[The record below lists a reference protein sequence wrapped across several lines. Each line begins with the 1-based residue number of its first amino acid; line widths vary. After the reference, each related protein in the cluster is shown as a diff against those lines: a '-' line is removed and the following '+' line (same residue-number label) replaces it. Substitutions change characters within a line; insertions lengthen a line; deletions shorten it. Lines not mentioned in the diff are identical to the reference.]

1 MPTSDT
7 STAPGLPPLCYA
19 RQPETGATVLIVRGE
34 AGCHPVETSLTPEQL
49 NTALA
54 KPPTDAQV
62 QALLVGSMFGWDTR
76 GTDTARHAGA
86 HPRAGNAT
94 TEPLPLFPI
103 VAHWGG
109 PDTPFRLMW
118 RSPVYPRASPSLDPF
133 WAYAGQDLG
142 YYGWLR
148 MADQQARQAF
158 SCGLLDLPPRDWRE
172 MYNGRVPPIEAADVA
187 IDEHAAQHGT
197 GPAPIPRP
205 VAPTG

>member
-1 MPTSDT
+1 MSTADT
-7 STAPGLPPLCYA
+7 PSAPGLPPLCYA

-54 KPPTDAQV
+54 EPPTDAQV

-76 GTDTARHAGA
+76 G
-86 HPRAGNAT
+86 AGNAT

-103 VAHWGG
+103 VAHWGR

-118 RSPVYPRASPSLDPF
+118 RSPVHPGPSPSLDPL
-133 WAYAGQDLG
+133 WAYTGQDLG

-148 MADQQARQAF
+148 VADQQARQTF
-158 SCGLLDLPPRDWRE
+158 GCGLLDLPPRDWRE
-172 MYNGRVPPIEAADVA
+172 MYIGRVPPIEAAAVA

>member
-1 MPTSDT
+1 MPTADT
-7 STAPGLPPLCYA
+7 PTAPELPPLCYA

-54 KPPTDAQV
+54 EPPTDAQV

-76 GTDTARHAGA
+76 GT
-86 HPRAGNAT
+86 GNAT

-118 RSPVYPRASPSLDPF
+118 RSPVHPGPSPNLDPL
-133 WAYAGQDLG
+133 WAYASQDLG

-148 MADQQARQAF
+148 VADQQARQTF
-158 SCGLLDLPPRDWRE
+158 GCGLLDLPPRDWRE
-172 MYNGRVPPIEAADVA
+172 MYIGRVPPIEAAAVA

-197 GPAPIPRP
+197 SPAPIPRP